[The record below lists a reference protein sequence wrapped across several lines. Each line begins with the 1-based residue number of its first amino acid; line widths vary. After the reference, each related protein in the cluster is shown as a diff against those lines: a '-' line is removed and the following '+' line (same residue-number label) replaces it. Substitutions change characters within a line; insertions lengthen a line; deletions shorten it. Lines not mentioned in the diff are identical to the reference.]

1 MKPETA
7 ALAAEGLSI
16 DKIISSAVTAAEKK
30 SKLAPV
36 FLRRESFAAYAIHTG
51 SLWLDLILGGGIP
64 PSRIVGISGP
74 EHTGKSL
81 LVTEI
86 IANQLRAGRH
96 AFYKDAEG
104 GSDPLFLKSRGIDF
118 DLYRGKRDKNGK
130 LRPGEQDLIHYYQ
143 PTTGEEVLHFI
154 HELASKLPENRTPTF
169 PTALIA
175 LDSVVALI
183 TDAISEDLD
192 SNRMA
197 MHAKMYSEM
206 LPIINGH
213 MIRTGCSFIYTNQV
227 RQKPMAT
234 KYENPNYEPAGV
246 ALKFFASIR
255 MTLSASRPK
264 LSDKDHPFAN
274 TDNSF
279 IPKATPKAGGVW
291 EEPHYDADGKEV
303 GIDRYTYTAIR
314 TVKNKV
320 YNPFKVCWIR
330 TQFEENGSTGRGLDK
345 VFDAFSFLQQIGLLK
360 PASLTPEEK
369 AAKVKVE
376 TIKGK
381 YEVADVPGC
390 PADLVALG
398 LPRRFNYLEFKRW
411 VDGTDGIISILR
423 NKLLVTGWAFANSDI
438 AVVVDATA
446 EAEAKEDEE
455 SDKASPL
462 PPLPPPPQPTV

>member
-1 MKPETA
+1 MNPETA

-16 DKIISSAVTAAEKK
+16 DKIISSAVSAAEKK

-36 FLRRESFAAYAIHTG
+36 FLRRESFAAYATHTG

-130 LRPGEQDLIHYYQ
+130 LRPNEQDLIHYYQ

-183 TDAISEDLD
+183 TDAISDDLD

-213 MIRTGCSFIYTNQV
+213 MIRTGCTFLYTNQI
-227 RQKPMAT
+227 RHKPMAS
-234 KYENPNYEPAGV
+234 KYENPTYEPAGI
-246 ALKFFASIR
+246 ALRFFASIR
-255 MTLSASRPK
+255 MTLSSSKPK
-264 LSDKDHPFAN
+264 LSDKDHPFV
-274 TDNSF
+274 DGF
-279 IPKATPKAGGVW
+279 INKATPKAGGVW
-291 EEPHYDADGKEV
+291 EEPHYDASGKEV
-303 GIDRYTYTAIR
+303 GMDRYTYTAIR

-345 VFDAFSFLQQIGLLK
+345 VFDVFSFLQQLGLIK
-360 PASLTPEEK
+360 PAVLTPEEK

-376 TIKGK
+376 TIKEK
-381 YEVADVPGC
+381 YERISVEGC
-390 PADLVALG
+390 PVDFDALG
-398 LPRRFNYLEFKRW
+398 MPKRFSYLDFKRW
-411 VDGTDGIISILR
+411 VDSTKDLVPILR
-423 NKLLVTGWAFANSDI
+423 QKLLVTGWAFANADVAS
-438 AVVVDATA
+438 AVDA
-446 EAEAKEDEE
+446 EAEAEGASEE
-455 SDKASPL
+455 VVAQQASPL
-462 PPLPPPPQPTV
+462 PPLPPPPGAPV